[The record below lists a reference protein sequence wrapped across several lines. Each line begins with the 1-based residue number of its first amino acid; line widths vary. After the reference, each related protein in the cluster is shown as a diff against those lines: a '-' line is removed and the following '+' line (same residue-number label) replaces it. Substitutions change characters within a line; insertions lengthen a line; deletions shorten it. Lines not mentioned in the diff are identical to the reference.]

1 MNRWYAKLIA
11 IVLGLALAISW
22 SSCRKDFDY
31 APSSGNLEFS
41 KDTVFLD
48 TIFTNI
54 GSSTY
59 TLKVYNRSNDD
70 ILIPFIGLESGQ
82 NSSYRLNVDG
92 LAGKEFND
100 VPLLAKDSLFVFI
113 ETTFDIAQTFENEF
127 LYTDDILFGNGAN
140 TQEVPLV
147 TLVKDAVFLYPRE
160 LPDGTKE
167 TIVLGLDE
175 EGNEIRIEGFLL
187 EPDELLFTNEK
198 PYVIYG
204 YAAVPDGNVLSI
216 EAGARVHFHKNSGLL
231 VNSGASMQVNG
242 LLSEDQELLE
252 NEVIFEGD
260 RLESSYAS
268 EPGQWGTIWL
278 REGSINNSIS
288 YLTLKNATVGLRV
301 DGDNVL
307 ATPTLAL
314 RNSQVYNSL
323 DSNLWATKANI
334 VAENTV
340 LGGAGNVSF
349 HGNSGGKYS
358 FTHCTLANYWNNG
371 FRSGVT
377 LALDNFM
384 QSAAEETIPRD
395 LENADFINCIIDG
408 TQSIELSL
416 QQDTN
421 AAFNFSFKNCLLRFN
436 DSNNQFTDNP
446 LYNFEDVGL
455 YQNIIFNQDADFT
468 APFEN
473 QFQIGMNSA
482 ALDIADPNVIP
493 PIPTDILG
501 IDRTQNPDLGAY
513 ENVVNN

>member
-1 MNRWYAKLIA
+1 MNRWYVRLTV

-48 TIFTNI
+48 TVFTNI

-59 TLKVYNRSNDD
+59 TLKVYNRSSDD

-92 LAGKEFND
+92 SAGKEFND

-113 ETTFDIAQTFENEF
+113 ETTFDVSLTFENEF
-127 LYTDDILFGNGAN
+127 LYTDDIIFGNGSNA
-140 TQEVPLV
+140 QEVPLV
-147 TLVKDAVFLYPRE
+147 TLVKDAVFLYPQE
-160 LPDGTKE
+160 FSDGTTE
-167 TIVLGLDE
+167 TLVLGLDE
-175 EGNEIRIEGFLL
+175 EGNEIRVEGFFL
-187 EPDELLFTNEK
+187 EPDELFFTNEK

-204 YAAVPDGNVLSI
+204 YAAVPDGSSLSI
-216 EAGARVHFHKNSGLL
+216 EAGARVHFHKNSGVI
-231 VNSGASMQVNG
+231 VNTGASLQVNG

-260 RLESSYAS
+260 RLEPTYAS

-278 REGSINNSIS
+278 REGSMNNSVS

-301 DGDNVL
+301 EGDDVL
-307 ATPTLAL
+307 TTPTLLL
-314 RNSQVYNSL
+314 RNSQIYNSL
-323 DSNLWATKANI
+323 DSNLWAIKASI
-334 VAENTV
+334 IAENTV
-340 LGGAGNVSF
+340 LGGAGNISF
-349 HGNSGGKYS
+349 YGNSGGKYN

-384 QSAAEETIPRD
+384 PSANGETIARD
-395 LENADFINCIIDG
+395 LENADFVNCIIDG

-416 QQDTN
+416 QQDSN
-421 AAFNFSFKNCLLRFN
+421 AAFNFSFKNCLLQFN
-436 DSNNQFTDNP
+436 DPNDQFIDNP
-446 LYNFEDVGL
+446 LFNFEDAGL
-455 YQNIIFNQDADFT
+455 YQNIIFNQDSDFT
-468 APFEN
+468 KPFEN
-473 QFQIGMNSA
+473 QFQIEVNTA
-482 ALDIADPNVIP
+482 ALDAADPNIIP

-501 IDRTQNPDLGAY
+501 TDRTLNPDIGAY
-513 ENVVNN
+513 ESVVQN